1 MNDKIPK
8 VFISYSWNRTDDVLA
23 IAERLVSDGIEVVI
37 DRWNLHF
44 GHSLTHFMEQS
55 VADDTI
61 DKVLI
66 FSDSEYAKKANTRT
80 GGVGN
85 ETEIISQK
93 VYESTQ
99 QEKFIPIVLE
109 YDDNKKPCLPHY
121 LSSRLFIDFTKDGA
135 YEDLVRTIYKYP
147 LKRKPKLGSRPQWL
161 DEPRGNYASLKLMIR
176 QIENAKTPRLQE
188 NKSKELL
195 AEYIQEAK
203 KFFVYHVADSKVTF
217 DAFNNMK
224 DLRDVFLDYV
234 IVLYGMDL
242 DFSKIVIGNFEEIY
256 NDFMSYHPDNGQN
269 GSYERDYEIL
279 KLHIWELFICVIAF
293 LRYYKDYGAIHKLVS
308 HTYFL
313 KNSYYERSL
322 EARSYTDFYEWGSF
336 IEDNYKSRTEYSNHF
351 TLIGKLLY
359 EKREKLPIFTGKA
372 LVDTDLFLCQIYK
385 GLNLCNT
392 KPWFAK
398 SYPYVR
404 GNLPEWEKL
413 KSLEH
418 CKEIM
423 TLFGVK
429 SLSALKIFLQ
439 KCTLEDGFRY
449 PRSFGSIPSILDT
462 IKLEEIGTLN

>member
-8 VFISYSWNRTDDVLA
+8 VFISYSWDNTDYVLE
-23 IAERLVSDGIEVVI
+23 IAERLMSDGIDVVI
-37 DRWNLHF
+37 DRWELNV
-44 GHSLTHFMEQS
+44 GNSLTYYMEKC

-109 YDDNKKPCLPHY
+109 YDEDNKPCLPHY

-135 YEDLVRTIYKYP
+135 YEELVRDIYKCP

-161 DEPRGNYASLKLMIR
+161 DEPRENYASLKLMIR

-188 NKSKELL
+188 NRSKEFLV
-195 AEYIQEAK
+195 EYIKEAK
-203 KFFVYHVADSKVTF
+203 KFFVYHVVDSKVTF

-224 DLRDVFLDYV
+224 DLRDVFLEYV
-234 IVLYGMDL
+234 SALYTMEL
-242 DFSKIVIGNFEEIY
+242 DFSKIVIDNFEEIY
-256 NDFMSYHPDNGQN
+256 NDFMSYYPDNGQN
-269 GSYERDYEIL
+269 GSYGRDYEIL
-279 KLHIWELFICVIAF
+279 KLHIWELFICVITF
-293 LRYYKDYGAIHKLVS
+293 LRHYKDYGAIHKLVS

-313 KNSYYERSL
+313 KNSYYECSL
-322 EARSYTDFYEWGSF
+322 EARSYTVFYEWGSF
-336 IEDNYKSRTEYSNHF
+336 IEDNYKSRTEFSNHF
-351 TLIGKLLY
+351 TLIGKFLY
-359 EKREKLPIFTGKA
+359 ETREKLPIFTGKA
-372 LVDTDLFLCQIYK
+372 LVDTDLFLCQIHK

-392 KPWFAK
+392 RPWFAK

-423 TLFGVK
+423 TLFGVE
-429 SLSALKIFLQ
+429 SLDELKAVLQ

-449 PRSFGSIPSILDT
+449 SRSFDSIPSILAT